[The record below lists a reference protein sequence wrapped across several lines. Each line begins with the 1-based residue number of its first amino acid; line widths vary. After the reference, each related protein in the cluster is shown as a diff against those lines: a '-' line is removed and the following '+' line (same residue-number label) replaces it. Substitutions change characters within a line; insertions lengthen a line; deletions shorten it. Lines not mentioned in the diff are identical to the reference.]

1 MHVCVYVG
9 EKTEKHIPIKD
20 IPSFY
25 VVIIISSLVKSK
37 NANSKKK
44 KHGDGDS
51 LFPLYKNF
59 LLILHHFH

>member
-25 VVIIISSLVKSK
+25 VVITISSLVKSK

-44 KHGDGDS
+44 KAW
-51 LFPLYKNF
+51 
-59 LLILHHFH
+59 